1 MKIYVI
7 ETVSDYTVQC
17 GVSLSKDIAKR
28 KVDELN
34 KRIKN
39 SNCYHKYWI
48 TEYEINNNQY
58 TEFDC

>member
-1 MKIYVI
+1 MKIYVV
-7 ETVSDYTVQC
+7 ETIGDYTVQC
-17 GVSLSKDIAKR
+17 GVSLSKNIAER
-28 KVDELN
+28 KADELN

-39 SNCYHKYWI
+39 SKCYHEYWV